1 MQSHYSPP
9 PFPSN
14 VTAIWVRNR
23 KCCEETL
30 AGIHNRIYH
39 LANDEMSDGVNED
52 LTNELADL
60 ELQWQSFQRLND
72 CLSAD
77 FSYEENDVEKQ
88 LEAEERYFKS
98 RSLGRR
104 RLDEWKEKMETDRV
118 SQREIKFEKMIL
130 SFSSN

>member
-1 MQSHYSPP
+1 
-9 PFPSN
+9 
-14 VTAIWVRNR
+14 
-23 KCCEETL
+23 
-30 AGIHNRIYH
+30 
-39 LANDEMSDGVNED
+39 MSDGVNED